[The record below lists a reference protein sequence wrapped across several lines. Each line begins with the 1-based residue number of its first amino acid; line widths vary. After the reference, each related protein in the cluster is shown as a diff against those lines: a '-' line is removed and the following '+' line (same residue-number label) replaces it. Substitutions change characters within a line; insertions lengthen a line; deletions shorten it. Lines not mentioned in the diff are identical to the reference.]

1 MTKNNR
7 KMSLMVLIISRTVK
21 KIYFHCYKRILRK
34 KYFDLIDEKSDKN
47 EQILIIEAKKN
58 KNNFIV
64 INKYSSNTESEQLK
78 TFLTLQNILNDIE
91 ISNKQIDFV
100 RDFNVIFD
108 CKRKT
113 NDRNLVIRKKSLAKL
128 I

>member
-1 MTKNNR
+1 
-7 KMSLMVLIISRTVK
+7 MVLFISRTVK
-21 KIYFHCYKRILRK
+21 KIRNTSTVTNRFCEKNFL
-34 KYFDLIDEKSDKN
+34 DLIDEKSDKN
-47 EQILIIEAKKN
+47 EQILIIEVKGN

-78 TFLTLQNILNDIE
+78 TFLTLQNILDDIE

-100 RDFNVIFD
+100 GDFNVIFD

-113 NDRNLVIRKKSLAKL
+113 NDGNLVVRKKSLAKL
-128 I
+128 T

>member
-1 MTKNNR
+1 M
-7 KMSLMVLIISRTVK
+7 
-21 KIYFHCYKRILRK
+21 RK
-34 KYFDLIDEKSDKN
+34 KYYNLIDEKSDKN
-47 EQILIIEAKKN
+47 EQILIIESKKN
-58 KNNFIV
+58 KNNLIV

-91 ISNKQIDFV
+91 ISNKQVDFI

-113 NDRNLVIRKKSLAKL
+113 NGRNLVIRKKTLAKL